1 MKYNKSD
8 INKYIES
15 KQLAWSPT
23 TIKSE
28 QARLH
33 AALDLIN
40 KGAEQLYHEGLKR
53 YSPYALKTLMI
64 RVSAFV
70 DFMGSTDA
78 NPFRSFLKTNARL
91 FKNSY
96 TKEEV
101 GITFDEAWKRV
112 NLMDD
117 PVAKQ
122 AAQLILKTGLRSA
135 EVLKYDGSGFII
147 GKGSK
152 IRPVMS
158 NEALSEEMRSEL
170 TYSKLHK
177 ALAKVRLKPHTLR
190 KLVATQLVEAGVREM
205 DLLKILGWSS
215 LTTAVSYLQSKTNKE
230 LQTIVEGAL
239 TNGN

>member
-1 MKYNKSD
+1 MQYTKDD

-40 KGAEQLYHEGLKR
+40 QGAEQLYHEGLKR

-64 RVSAFV
+64 RVSAFA

-91 FKNSY
+91 FKNAY
-96 TKEEV
+96 IKEDV
-101 GITFDEAWKRV
+101 DVDYAEACKLVEGMEDGAAR
-112 NLMDD
+112 M
-117 PVAKQ
+117 
-122 AAQLILKTGLRSA
+122 AAQLILQTGLRSTEA
-135 EVLKYDGSGFII
+135 LQYDGSGFII

-152 IRPVMS
+152 LRPVMS
-158 NEALSEEMRSEL
+158 EQAIPNEARADL

-177 ALAKVRLKPHTLR
+177 ALAKVGLKPHTLR
-190 KLVATQLVEAGVREM
+190 KLVATQLVDAGISEM
-205 DLLKILGWSS
+205 DLLKIMGWSNIA
-215 LTTAVSYLQSKTNKE
+215 TAASYLQSRTNKE
-230 LQTIVEGAL
+230 LEIFMKGAL
-239 TNGN
+239 QNGN